1 MGTVLKYILYIAL
14 IAVVYFIIMAVWEE
28 KVNEDSTVEEVV
40 VQVGNDMGNAAKK
53 AMPNMQEGQSKPQ

>member
-1 MGTVLKYILYIAL
+1 MGR
-14 IAVVYFIIMAVWEE
+14 

>member
-1 MGTVLKYILYIAL
+1 MGTVLKYIIYIAL

-40 VQVGNDMGNAAKK
+40 VQVGNDMGNAAKN
-53 AMPNMQEGQSKPQ
+53 AMPNMQENQPKAQ

>member
-1 MGTVLKYILYIAL
+1 MGTVLKYIIYIAL

-40 VQVGNDMGNAAKK
+40 VQVGNDMGNATKN
-53 AMPNMQEGQSKPQ
+53 AMPNMQENQPKAQ

>member
-1 MGTVLKYILYIAL
+1 MGTVLKYIIYIAL

-40 VQVGNDMGNAAKK
+40 VQVGNDMGNAAKN
-53 AMPNMQEGQSKPQ
+53 AMPNMQESQPKAQ

>member
-1 MGTVLKYILYIAL
+1 MGTILKYIIYIAL

-40 VQVGNDMGNAAKK
+40 VQVGNDMGDAAKK
-53 AMPNMQEGQSKPQ
+53 AMPNMQNDKKPQ